1 MGKEG
6 IMKLKEQSSLTGGY
20 LADAGESDTGWL
32 GAGDTR
38 ILGHDQGK
46 PEPWYHQLDFEQVD
60 FPVAD
65 AVYLPSDI
73 PKLIVIKK
81 AEVKDL
87 SDVLKELDAEIVG
100 IKNSTVSMY
109 NDLKK

>member
-1 MGKEG
+1 
-6 IMKLKEQSSLTGGY
+6 MKLKEQSSLTGGY

-32 GAGDTR
+32 PAGDTR
-38 ILGHDQGK
+38 ILGFNSGK

-65 AVYLPSDI
+65 NVYLPSAT
-73 PKLIVIKK
+73 PKLTVVKR

-87 SDVLKELDAEIVG
+87 RDVLKELDAEIAG
-100 IKNSTVSMY
+100 IKHNTVSMY